1 MTQEAAVAPAFG
13 VGRVLGTSS
22 AVLFRNFISFGVLA
36 LVLNLLPL
44 LVDLAGGGGFE
55 SATGLSDSGDHST
68 WVFKILSWFVG
79 VVVSGL
85 VTAALSYGVF
95 QNLRGEPAGIVSCLS
110 NGFASILPVVVASL
124 VFGILIVLGMVLFVI
139 PGILIWLAY
148 LLFVPAIVVEKRGII
163 DSFNRSAFLTKGRR
177 WAILGAWLVFGVVA
191 MLGLALLM
199 VVARLVSSGI
209 ALLVLAYVWQAL
221 ITAFSAVM
229 TAVSYYYLRV
239 DKEGVAIDEIAAVF
253 D

>member
-1 MTQEAAVAPAFG
+1 VTQEAAVVPTFAI
-13 VGRVLGTSS
+13 GRVLGTSS
-22 AVLFRNFISFGVLA
+22 AVLFRNLVSFGVLA
-36 LVLNLLPL
+36 LVLNLLPV
-44 LVDLAGGGGFE
+44 LVDWAGGAGFE
-55 SATGLSDSGDHST
+55 SATDLSGSDDHRT
-68 WVFKILSWFVG
+68 WAIKILSWFVS

-95 QNLRGEPAGIVSCLS
+95 QNLRGEPAGIVSCLL
-110 NGFASILPVVVASL
+110 NGFASVLPVVVASV
-124 VFGILIVLGMVLFVI
+124 VFAILIALATVLFII
-139 PGILIWLAY
+139 PGILVWLAY

-191 MLGLALLM
+191 ILGMALLM
-199 VVARLVSSGI
+199 VVAHLVSLRI
-209 ALLVLAYVWQAL
+209 ALPVLAYVWQAL

>member
-1 MTQEAAVAPAFG
+1 VTQVAAVAPTFA

-22 AVLFRNFISFGVLA
+22 AVLFRNLVSFGVLA
-36 LVLNLLPL
+36 LVLNLLPV
-44 LVDLAGGGGFE
+44 LVDWAGGGGFE
-55 SATGLSDSGDHST
+55 SATGLSDDGDHRT
-68 WVFKILSWFVG
+68 WMIKVLSWFAS

-95 QNLRGEPAGIVSCLS
+95 HNLRGEPAGIADCLR
-110 NGFASILPVVVASL
+110 NGFASILPVVVASV
-124 VFGILIVLGMVLFVI
+124 VFAILIGLATVLFVI
-139 PGILIWLAY
+139 PGILVWLAY
-148 LLFVPAIVVEKRGII
+148 LLYVPAIVVEKRGII

-177 WAILGAWLVFGVVA
+177 WAILGAWLVFGVV
-191 MLGLALLM
+191 GLLCFALLM
-199 VVARLVSSGI
+199 VVAGLVSQRI
-209 ALLVLAYVWQAL
+209 ALPLLAYVWQAL
-221 ITAFSAVM
+221 FTAFSAVM

>member
-1 MTQEAAVAPAFG
+1 MTQDAAVEPTFA

-22 AVLFRNFISFGVLA
+22 TVLFRNFVSFGVLA
-36 LVLNLLPL
+36 LVLNLLPV
-44 LVDLAGGGGFE
+44 LVDWAGGAGFE
-55 SATGLSDSGDHST
+55 SATGLSDDGDHRT
-68 WVFKILSWFVG
+68 WVIKVLSWFISVA
-79 VVVSGL
+79 VSGL

-95 QNLRGEPAGIVSCLS
+95 QNLRGDPAGIADCLR
-110 NGFASILPVVVASL
+110 NGFASILPVAVASV
-124 VFGILIVLGMVLFVI
+124 VFAILIGLATVLFVI
-139 PGILIWLAY
+139 PGILVWLAY

-177 WAILGAWLVFGVVA
+177 WAIFGAWLVFGVVA
-191 MLGLALLM
+191 LLCFALLM
-199 VVARLVSSGI
+199 VVASLVSLGI
-209 ALLVLAYVWQAL
+209 VLPVLAYVWQAL
-221 ITAFSAVM
+221 FTAFSAVM

>member
-1 MTQEAAVAPAFG
+1 MTQDAAVEPTFAI
-13 VGRVLGTSS
+13 GRVLGTSS
-22 AVLFRNFISFGVLA
+22 IVLFRNVVSFGVLA
-36 LVLNLLPL
+36 LVLNLFPV
-44 LVDLAGGGGFE
+44 LVDWAGGAGFE
-55 SATGLSDSGDHST
+55 SATGLTDGGDHRT
-68 WVFKILSWFVG
+68 WVIKVLSWFISVA
-79 VVVSGL
+79 VSGL

-95 QNLRGEPAGIVSCLS
+95 QNLRGDPASIADCLR
-110 NGFASILPVVVASL
+110 NGFASILPVAIASVVFA
-124 VFGILIVLGMVLFVI
+124 ILIGLATVLFVI
-139 PGILIWLAY
+139 PGILVWLAY

-191 MLGLALLM
+191 LLCFALLM
-199 VVARLVSSGI
+199 VVASLVSLGI
-209 ALLVLAYVWQAL
+209 VLPVLAYVWQAL
-221 ITAFSAVM
+221 FTAFSAVM

>member
-1 MTQEAAVAPAFG
+1 VTQEAAVAPTFA

-22 AVLFRNFISFGVLA
+22 AVVFRNIVSFGVLA
-36 LVLNLLPL
+36 LVLNLLPVL
-44 LVDLAGGGGFE
+44 IDWAGGAGFE
-55 SATGLSDSGDHST
+55 SATGLSGDGDNRT
-68 WVFKILSWFVG
+68 WAIKILSWFIS

-95 QNLRGEPAGIVSCLS
+95 QNLRGEPAGIADCLS
-110 NGFASILPVVVASL
+110 NGFASILPVVVASV
-124 VFGILIVLGMVLFVI
+124 VFGFLIVLGTALFVI

-148 LLFVPAIVVEKRGII
+148 LLFVPVIVVEKRGII

-177 WAILGAWLVFGVVA
+177 WAIFGAWLVFGVVA
-191 MLGLALLM
+191 ILGMALLM
-199 VVARLVSSGI
+199 VVAQLVSPAV
-209 ALLVLAYVWQAL
+209 ALPVLAYAWQVL
-221 ITAFSAVM
+221 LTAFSAVM

>member
-1 MTQEAAVAPAFG
+1 MG
-13 VGRVLGTSS
+13 K
-22 AVLFRNFISFGVLA
+22 
-36 LVLNLLPL
+36 LP
-44 LVDLAGGGGFE
+44 
-55 SATGLSDSGDHST
+55 S
-68 WVFKILSWFVG
+68 I
-79 VVVSGL
+79 VSGL

-199 VVARLVSSGI
+199 VVARLVSAGI

-229 TAVSYYYLRV
+229 TAVSPQTRTFLV
-239 DKEGVAIDEIAAVF
+239 PAISSCCS
-253 D
+253 

>member
-1 MTQEAAVAPAFG
+1 VTQETAIAPTFA
-13 VGRVLGTSS
+13 VGRVLGTSTS
-22 AVLFRNFISFGVLA
+22 VLFRNFVSFGLLA
-36 LVLNLLPL
+36 LILNLLPV
-44 LVDLAGGGGFE
+44 LVGFAGGGGFE
-55 SATGLSDSGDHST
+55 SVTGLSDSGDHPA
-68 WVFKILSWFVG
+68 WAFQLLSWFVG

-95 QNLRGEPAGIVSCLS
+95 QNLRGQPAGIADCLS
-110 NGFASILPVVVASL
+110 NGFASILPVMVASL
-124 VFGILIVLGMVLFVI
+124 VFGIIIVLGMALFVI
-139 PGILIWLAY
+139 PGLLIWLSY

-177 WAILGAWLVFGVVA
+177 WAILGAWLVFVVVA
-191 MLGLALLM
+191 MVGFVLLF
-199 VVARLVSSGI
+199 VVAQLVSSTI
-209 ALLVLAYVWQAL
+209 ALAVLAFVWQAL
-221 ITAFSAVM
+221 FTAFSAVM

>member
-1 MTQEAAVAPAFG
+1 VTQEAAVAPTFA
-13 VGRVLGTSS
+13 VGRVLGTSTS
-22 AVLFRNFISFGVLA
+22 VLFRNLVSFGVLA

-44 LVDLAGGGGFE
+44 LVEWAGGGGLG
-55 SATGLSDSGDHST
+55 SATGLSDSGGLPA
-68 WVFKILSWFVG
+68 WGIQILSLLVS

-95 QNLRGEPAGIVSCLS
+95 HDLRGEPAGIVRCLS
-110 NGFASILPVVVASL
+110 NGFASILPVVAASV
-124 VFGILIVLGMVLFVI
+124 VFGFLIFLGMALFVI

-148 LLFVPAIVVEKRGII
+148 LLFVPALVVEKRGIV
-163 DSFNRSAFLTKGRR
+163 DSFNRRSFLTKGRR
-177 WAILGAWLVFGVVA
+177 WAILGAWLVFGVVSV
-191 MLGLALLM
+191 LGMVLLM
-199 VVARLVSSGI
+199 VVAQLVSSGI
-209 ALLVLAYVWQAL
+209 VLPVIAYVWEAL